1 MSTDPSCN
9 RGNPTVT
16 HPSIFTST
24 WHPCFFSLL
33 FPCLPFLLFPQYV
46 SSISASFPLSP
57 CHTHWCFIC
66 FLLQI
71 KGSLFSAW
79 SSSSICWSFFLLRPV
94 SLQTDSSYE
103 GQRIPFSY
111 LALAVAQTQTYLCQ
125 HLKCFTLIFL
135 LQSLPILSELY
146 PHGNNQPL
154 AALTSELIFF
164 PATLP

>member
-66 FLLQI
+66 FSTADKRQFVLRLIQLIDLLV
-71 KGSLFSAW
+71 
-79 SSSSICWSFFLLRPV
+79 FFLLRPV

>member
-1 MSTDPSCN
+1 MLLL
-9 RGNPTVT
+9 
-16 HPSIFTST
+16 PSISMFA
-24 WHPCFFSLL
+24 FS
-33 FPCLPFLLFPQYV
+33 FV
-46 SSISASFPLSP
+46 SSVCLIHF
-57 CHTHWCFIC
+57 
-66 FLLQI
+66 
-71 KGSLFSAW
+71 SLFSSLPLSHTLMFHLFSTADKRQFVLRL
-79 SSSSICWSFFLLRPV
+79 IQLIDLLVFFLLRPV

-111 LALAVAQTQTYLCQ
+111 HALAVAQTQTYLCQ